1 MAAEPSA
8 SDVRAWARDHGYDV
22 SARGRIP
29 ADVRAAYDAAHR
41 PARRRPAGRSA
52 PADPQVVERLA
63 ALEAE
68 VARLRVV
75 KDRVVALEDQV
86 DSLTARLAEAA
97 GTRRRRRLRRS

>member
-1 MAAEPSA
+1 MAAEVRT
-8 SDVRAWARDHGYDV
+8 SDVRAWAREHGYDV
-22 SARGRIP
+22 SARGRVP
-29 ADVRAAYDAAHR
+29 ADVHAAYDAAHR
-41 PARRRPAGRSA
+41 PARRRSGAEVG
-52 PADPQVVERLA
+52 ERVA

-75 KDRVVALEDQV
+75 EDRVVALEDQV